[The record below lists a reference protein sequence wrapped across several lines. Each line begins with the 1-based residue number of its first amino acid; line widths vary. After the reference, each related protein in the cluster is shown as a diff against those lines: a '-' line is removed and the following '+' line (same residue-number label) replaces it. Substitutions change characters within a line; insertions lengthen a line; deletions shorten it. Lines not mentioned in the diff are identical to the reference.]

1 MNALHTHGQEQGHG
15 QGHGHA
21 HGPHGHRQ
29 VEAPPTEGLLIRQAR
44 FYDLRV
50 GLMFLGRL
58 GSLRKLSLDLAALRP
73 GDHVLD
79 VGCGTGAL
87 ALRAARRVGPTG
99 IVWGIDAAPEMVEV
113 ARVKARRR
121 RNAARFQVAAVE
133 RMPFPDASF
142 DVVLSSLMMHQLPGE
157 LRLRAL
163 AEIKRVL
170 RPGGRVLLVDFQHTA
185 QLPRPWEPGWLLS
198 RRHKLHAHAGMQ
210 FRPAGAGLGDLLRE
224 AGYEGVESGPTRY
237 GWIVYARGRV
247 PA

>member
-1 MNALHTHGQEQGHG
+1 M
-15 QGHGHA
+15 
-21 HGPHGHRQ
+21 
-29 VEAPPTEGLLIRQAR
+29 IRQAR

-99 IVWGIDAAPEMVEV
+99 IVWGIDAAPEMIEV
-113 ARVKARRR
+113 ARGKARRR
-121 RNAARFQVAAVE
+121 RNTAQFQVAAVE

-142 DVVLSSLMMHQLPGE
+142 DVVLNTLVMHQLPGD
-157 LRLRAL
+157 LRRRAL

-170 RPGGRVLLVDFQHTA
+170 RPGGRVLLVDFQPAA
-185 QLPRPWEPGWLLS
+185 QLPRPWEPGWLVS
-198 RRHKLHAHAGMQ
+198 HRHGLHTGHNHPGAQMP
-210 FRPAGAGLGDLLRE
+210 PAGGPLAEMLRE
-224 AGYEGVESGPTRY
+224 AGYAAVESGPTRY
-237 GWIVYARGRV
+237 GWIVYARGQV
-247 PA
+247 AA